1 MIRTLLFSTLAL
13 TATALPLSAQTR
25 PDLCKVQRK
34 EQSKVRRPS
43 VRASFRVPDRQAKAS
58 LRDLPVWRGAQVKPR
73 SEWQGALER
82 WRQRPAEAR
91 GASLH

>member
-13 TATALPLSAQTR
+13 TATALPLSAQT
-25 PDLCKVQRK
+25 PTGPVQSAAQGAVKGTARVK
-34 EQSKVRRPS
+34 
-43 VRASFRVPDRQAKAS
+43 ASFRVLDRQAKAS

-82 WRQRPAEAR
+82 WRQRPAEVC